1 MSSGFTL
8 LEVVVVLGVVAAL
21 AAILTPIVSG
31 YLEDARLQRARSDAR
46 SVADALLQAQ
56 RDLGDFPI
64 FMDGSLSARDL
75 DDASTF
81 DVLIGPGRVPS
92 FAGAGWS
99 NAYDGGSDADQLAD
113 QLVSNA
119 PGYPTQ
125 GRFAW
130 RGPYVEEPSSDPW
143 GSAYVVNAENLR
155 PAQQDAAFVLSA
167 GPDGTVQTDFDL
179 DRTGGSVAPAGDDL
193 LVRIR

>member
-1 MSSGFTL
+1 MSSGMTL
-8 LEVVVVLGVVAAL
+8 LEIVVVLAVVAAL
-21 AAILTPIVSG
+21 AAVLTPIVSG
-31 YLEDARLQRARSDAR
+31 YLEDARLQRARSDAGTL
-46 SVADALLQAQ
+46 ADALLQAQ

-64 FMDGSLSARDL
+64 FVDGSPSARTL
-75 DDASTF
+75 DDPSTF
-81 DVLIGPGRVPS
+81 DVLLGPGRVPS

-99 NAYDGGSDADQLAD
+99 TAHDGGSDADQLAD

-130 RGPYVEEPSSDPW
+130 RGPYVEEPSADPW
-143 GSAYVVNAENLR
+143 GTAYLVNAENLR
-155 PAQQDAAFVLSA
+155 PAQGDAAFVLSA

-179 DRTGGSVAPAGDDL
+179 DRTGGNVAPAGDDV